1 MIVSGVHLGDKK
13 TAHVLL
19 SYRTQQQ
26 PQNTP
31 SPLLAN
37 TSFHKSP
44 PHPRHRPSR
53 LTQAG
58 LRSSLQ
64 SADSGGQVLNAS
76 PLLVLQGSAVTL
88 PPRYE
93 PASGGGRVGGV
104 EVGRLEAG
112 RGAGTA
118 PRPSLAQ
125 AEAGRLRRGALITRP
140 TVSLPAVAQR
150 GRFAALLLCHG
161 IITPSPLPRSP
172 AWHYH
177 HHFK

>member
-19 SYRTQQQ
+19 SYRTQQR
-26 PQNTP
+26 PQDTP
-31 SPLLAN
+31 SPLIAN
-37 TSFHKSP
+37 TAFHKSPP

-53 LTQAG
+53 LTRAG

-93 PASGGGRVGGV
+93 SASGGGEGRR
-104 EVGRLEAG
+104 EVG
-112 RGAGTA
+112 
-118 PRPSLAQ
+118 
-125 AEAGRLRRGALITRP
+125 
-140 TVSLPAVAQR
+140 
-150 GRFAALLLCHG
+150 
-161 IITPSPLPRSP
+161 
-172 AWHYH
+172 
-177 HHFK
+177 

>member
-37 TSFHKSP
+37 TSFHKSL

-112 RGAGTA
+112 RGRRGGGHGA
-118 PRPSLAQ
+118 PSLISTSRGGAAQ
-125 AEAGRLRRGALITRP
+125 ERCANYPADGVLAGGG
-140 TVSLPAVAQR
+140 SAQPLC
-150 GRFAALLLCHG
+150 RFATG
-161 IITPSPLPRSP
+161 
-172 AWHYH
+172 
-177 HHFK
+177 